1 MARHSHHGT
10 VHPRF
15 ALPTYVRIPSPHRP
29 GKRLSAEQ
37 EPQRAAAPKRVLVAD
52 DNQDAAEAVAMLLE
66 LSGHEVT
73 VAANGLDAVR
83 KADQFEPQVIL
94 LDIGMPGLN
103 GHEVCR
109 QIRARSWGE
118 QARIVAVTGWGDD
131 EDRRRSRDAGFDL
144 HLVKPVD
151 PDLLDVILTG

>member
-1 MARHSHHGT
+1 
-10 VHPRF
+10 
-15 ALPTYVRIPSPHRP
+15 LPTYVRIPSSQLPS
-29 GKRLSAEQ
+29 KRMSAEQ
-37 EPQRAAAPKRVLVAD
+37 GRQRVPAPKRVLVAD
-52 DNQDAAEAVAMLLE
+52 DNVDAAEAVALLLE
-66 LSGHEVT
+66 LSGHEVA

-109 QIRARSWGE
+109 QIRARSWGGR
-118 QARIVAVTGWGDD
+118 ARIVAVTGWGDE

>member
-1 MARHSHHGT
+1 M
-10 VHPRF
+10 
-15 ALPTYVRIPSPHRP
+15 PTYVRIPSPHRL

-37 EPQRAAAPKRVLVAD
+37 GPQRVAVPKRVLVAD
-52 DNQDAAEAVAMLLE
+52 DNRDAAEAVALLLE

-83 KADQFEPQVIL
+83 KADQFQPQVIL

-118 QARIVAVTGWGDD
+118 RARIVAVTGWGDD